1 MVFQKLMYI
10 AIISA
15 LLCYDSIFAE
25 LLPIASSLP
34 RVSKSYDTIIL
45 KTWQG
50 IKKRNIDPYSVKLI
64 HRPKSEFPHDAVSE
78 GVGYGMLW
86 ALYCNDQEYFNK
98 IWFAAEQYMW
108 AGEFYNW
115 RVDQNGKVEGTGAAS
130 DAEEDIAI
138 ALIFAD
144 QLVKKSIWTLTNK
157 TASGTTYEARA
168 RSILESI
175 KRNMLEGSY
184 LRPGAGWGGAAFVN
198 PGYFAPAWYKVFAEY
213 DQGSKTVWENL
224 INQCYQTINLSPG
237 FSKGLIP
244 DWLKPDGQYNATPL
258 GYNPT
263 GDGKWLY
270 KDAIRV
276 YWRLATDYLW
286 YDEQRAKPFLQNAM
300 KFIVSPSRSNF
311 YQMDGSLVTGTYK
324 LGNST
329 ERQHTEHSHLTI
341 GMWAC
346 ASMVSGLDEAEKF
359 SDELLTF
366 YDGGDYWGKAADPN
380 NEDTLH
386 NEMYFDQFLAFFGA
400 SLISGIFTNIWDDI
414 KKPNLSIPLE
424 WKTIPSLN
432 TANVNADNGPLK
444 ITAELNI
451 PVRWSVVLKKKDNP
465 NESVTFS
472 DNSSRID
479 IAWYGLSDSG
489 KAMSQGFYDV
499 TVTAKGLNVPTTFEV
514 WLGKSIS
521 LLVNNRLIVDDFR
534 DGDLNPFFGN
544 VWTSYLDS
552 YDGKTG
558 ASSVKKLAVETNG
571 NQKQLVWSY
580 LLNAGSL
587 GYDPYAA
594 VELNCVKNSSL
605 FNMTGVDTI
614 IITAS
619 ANRELGV
626 SFQVVTDDIVK
637 SGTFSYYDDSLYLT
651 TSPKE
656 FRIPVTR
663 LKQRFGGSMKFDPAQ
678 VTAIR
683 MQVQQKSGSEG
694 SITISSI
701 QFTGNIASLYTA
713 PPEYKENS
721 SITTTPKQRM
731 NRSLWT
737 IGYSTKDIKIVL
749 YKQFTGEIHIVNSL
763 GREIYRKH
771 YTNTKNIVV
780 DSKMLQITKG
790 YYIVT
795 LSSQNGHTESE
806 SICIVR

>member
-1 MVFQKLMYI
+1 VIQKLMYVS
-10 AIISA
+10 IIST
-15 LLCYDSIFAE
+15 LFCYYSVFAE
-25 LLPIASSLP
+25 LLPTASSLP
-34 RVSKSYDTIIL
+34 RVSKSYDSIIL

-50 IKKRNIDPYSVKLI
+50 IKKRNIDPYNVKLI

-78 GVGYGMLW
+78 GAGYGMLW

-130 DAEEDIAI
+130 DAEQDIAI

-144 QLVKKSIWTLTNK
+144 QLVKKNIWTLTNK
-157 TASGTTYEARA
+157 TSSGTTYESRA
-168 RSILESI
+168 QSILESI

-198 PGYFAPAWYKVFAEY
+198 PGYFAPAWYKIFAEY
-213 DQGSKTVWENL
+213 DPGSKTVWENL
-224 INQCYQTINLSPG
+224 INQCYKTINLSPG

-286 YDEQRAKPFLQNAM
+286 YDEQRAKQFLQNAM
-300 KFIVSPSRSNF
+300 KFIVSPSKANF
-311 YQMDGSLVTGTYK
+311 YQMDGSSVTGTYK
-324 LGNST
+324 LGNNT
-329 ERQHTEHSHLTI
+329 ERPRAEHSHLTI

-346 ASMVSGLDEAEKF
+346 ASVVSGPEEAEKY

-366 YDGGDYWGKAADPN
+366 YEEADYWGKATDPG

-400 SLISGIFTNIWDDI
+400 SLISGIFTNIWDDMKNTGI
-414 KKPNLSIPLE
+414 TIPLD
-424 WKTIPSLN
+424 WKTKPSIS
-432 TANVNADNGPLK
+432 TSNVNADNGPLK
-444 ITAELNI
+444 ITGELNRSE
-451 PVRWSVVLKKKDNP
+451 RWSVVLKNRVNP
-465 NESVTFS
+465 DESVTFS
-472 DNSSRID
+472 ENSSRID

-489 KAMSQGFYDV
+489 KALSQGFYDV
-499 TVTAKGLNVPTTFEV
+499 TVTVKGLAVPNSFEV

-521 LLVNNRLIVDDFR
+521 LIVNDRLIVEDFR
-534 DGDLNPFFGN
+534 DGDLKPFFGN
-544 VWTSYLDS
+544 IWTSYLDS

-580 LLNAGSL
+580 VLNAGNL

-594 VELNCVKNSSL
+594 VELNCVKNGTF

-614 IITAS
+614 IVTAS
-619 ANRELGV
+619 ANKDIGV

-637 SGTFSYYDDSLYLT
+637 SGSFSYYDDSLYLT
-651 TSPKE
+651 TSLKE
-656 FRIPVTR
+656 FRIPVTE

-683 MQVQQKSGSEG
+683 MQVQQKTGSEG
-694 SITISSI
+694 TITINSI
-701 QFTGNIASLYTA
+701 QFTGNFASIYTA
-713 PPEYKENS
+713 PPEYKAKISFGTINTR
-721 SITTTPKQRM
+721 SINKYFEA
-731 NRSLWT
+731 
-737 IGYSTKDIKIVL
+737 IGHSAGHLKINL
-749 YKQFTGEIHIVNSL
+749 NKQFTGELQIINSL
-763 GREIYRKH
+763 GRQVYREQCIRTNAITIDTKEIG
-771 YTNTKNIVV
+771 T
-780 DSKMLQITKG
+780 TKG
-790 YYIVT
+790 YYIIT
-795 LSSQNGHTESE
+795 ISSQNGYNESLPFCM
-806 SICIVR
+806 IK